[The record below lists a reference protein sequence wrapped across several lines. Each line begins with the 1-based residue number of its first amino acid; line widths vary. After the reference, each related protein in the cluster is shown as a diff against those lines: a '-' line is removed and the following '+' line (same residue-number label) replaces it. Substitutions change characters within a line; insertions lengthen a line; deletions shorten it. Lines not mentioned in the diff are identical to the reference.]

1 MKRILSELISYSML
15 DTTAPYILH
24 RALKAV
30 TSQRYHG
37 LSTISDGCDS

>member
-1 MKRILSELISYSML
+1 MKRILSELISCSML

-30 TSQRYHG
+30 TFSEIPWTFYQK
-37 LSTISDGCDS
+37 